1 MNDKITRGDIVLAQF
16 PFTDLSGS
24 KRRPAV
30 VLAAYPP
37 DVIVAFISS
46 VVPTVPEP
54 YDLLLLPS
62 SPFFAATGLKKAS
75 VLRLRKLAT
84 LERLLIT
91 RLLGKLDA
99 ALLTGVDEALI
110 ASLGIDKDR
119 IIDETYRQLF
129 AILESAGEAAV
140 ISHIQSSV

>member
-1 MNDKITRGDIVLAQF
+1 VNDKITRGDIVLAQF

-30 VLAAYPP
+30 LLAAYSP

-62 SPFFAATGLKKAS
+62 SPFFAAAGLKKAS

-99 ALLTGVDEALI
+99 ALLTAVDEALI